1 MVHLSSRGEERCREG
16 RYGSA
21 RRSRARV
28 AAVPAWLFC
37 VLAGGLAP
45 ATAPGPAVAASLGDS
60 PSTLTPSL
68 VGAAPR
74 DLDPD
79 EVKADKAAREFYRD
93 RVRAARDLVEIEA
106 LLRQGDGKAALARLR
121 AEDTRLVKSMGRG
134 VWLAGVAVAEAAS
147 GQRDQALW
155 HWAVANALV
164 KGAFTDQE
172 LSAFSVF
179 GDAGALLAEHRGRQ
193 PGKAPPGM
201 SIEPPGPEVE
211 QEVQTKGELPQLVQS
226 AWSPREWLRLEVV
239 IDEQGRVRDP
249 VVLSARS
256 EEAAYRALEA
266 MRDWRFEPA
275 RKRGQPVATL
285 HTLVVNPPGQRAL
298 DQVINLSAQT
308 KAIEG
313 MLRRQEWKQAADEAQ
328 RHWYA
333 LLDSTGRGHDQEPE
347 RAALGMTMALWAL
360 AREGMNPGHSWARC
374 RWEAGQAL
382 MPTLYDLDLSPYGPA
397 GEALA
402 AWRSESFAAP
412 WKASLVRPRAESPR
426 GEVTRPQKIAV
437 RAPYYPPA
445 AKKERLDGKV
455 ILEAIIDT
463 EGRVR
468 NPTILVPAEAGDQVT
483 FAASAVDT
491 VCDWRFKPAT
501 LEGRPVKVY
510 YTLTVNFEARSH

>member
-1 MVHLSSRGEERCREG
+1 MAHVSSRGKERCRER

-21 RRSRARV
+21 RRWRATV
-28 AAVPAWLFC
+28 AAVPAWLLA

-45 ATAPGPAVAASLGDS
+45 ATAPGPAAAASLGDS
-60 PSTLTPSL
+60 PPTLTP
-68 VGAAPR
+68 
-74 DLDPD
+74 DP
-79 EVKADKAAREFYRD
+79 
-93 RVRAARDLVEIEA
+93 VRAARDLDLDEVKAAKAARDFYLRAERDAERDLVEIDA
-106 LLRQGDGKAALARLR
+106 LLRQGDWTAALARLR
-121 AEDTRLVKSMGRG
+121 TEDTQLIKSMGRG
-134 VWLAGVAVAEAAS
+134 AWLARVAVAEAAS

-155 HWAVANALV
+155 HWAVSNALV
-164 KGAFTDQE
+164 RDLFTDQE
-172 LSAFSVF
+172 LSAF

-211 QEVQTKGELPQLVQS
+211 QEVKTKGELPQLVQG

-285 HTLVVNPPGQRAL
+285 HTLVVNPPGRRAL

-313 MLRRQEWKQAADEAQ
+313 MLRRQEWRQAADEAQ
-328 RHWYA
+328 HHWYA
-333 LLDSTGRGHDQEPE
+333 LLDNTGRGHNQEPE

-397 GEALA
+397 GQALA

-412 WKASLVRPRAESPR
+412 WKPSLVRPPAEPPR

-445 AKKERLDGKV
+445 AKKERLNGKV
-455 ILEAIIDT
+455 ILEAITDT